1 MLKTYLYI
9 PDELDKKVTRIT
21 KAKKISK
28 AEFTRDAIKE
38 KVERVERSENYSSA
52 DIFLKLAEMG
62 KKYNLKG
69 PKDLSKNHNKYL
81 WDTYEV

>member
-9 PDELDKKVTRIT
+9 PDELDKKVTRII

-28 AEFTRDAIKE
+28 AAFTRDALKE

-62 KKYNLKG
+62 KKYKLKG